1 MLIMNA
7 DPAQLHL
14 RVASTIIQRTGLT
27 LGLLSSF
34 PLPLSSPSLP
44 LSSPTF
50 FSPSQD
56 DTQSAADLRVKPTHT
71 PMTLVSSIDGPEL
84 VCLQLR
90 PAGCHH
96 RSLQIGFNLSIQV
109 GTDQRPLPTPMR
121 LLEFLPNLLIIQ
133 ARSAPVGI
141 STCRLVVALA
151 DVRMRVLAVAAIGEA
166 PAAEVA
172 WAGVALE
179 SIAAK
184 KVDEGQPATRARQ
197 GEDLVDDVLTRHQH
211 LTRVLV

>member
-1 MLIMNA
+1 MAWIQSPKA
-7 DPAQLHL
+7 PPTT
-14 RVASTIIQRTGLT
+14 ST
-27 LGLLSSF
+27 
-34 PLPLSSPSLP
+34 
-44 LSSPTF
+44 PT
-50 FSPSQD
+50 
-56 DTQSAADLRVKPTHT
+56 
-71 PMTLVSSIDGPEL
+71 TLVSSIDGPEL